1 MGPLLVGAVVGWGR
15 WADGSTWLLRALV
28 PAAASAL
35 APAALG
41 DCGACPAAAAR
52 SRLLPGVTAGR
63 DGSCGAVAPAA
74 WGDFGVGANRG
85 LILCR
90 EVNDLIWTPEALAFF
105 DRYFLR
111 FCCANPAVLRSK
123 GVDAP
128 GLRFYSFTSRES
140 IRAQLIEVP
149 LWRRS
154 PASSSLDWGKQ
165 PRLSN
170 CEPAQTYLRGCLH
183 NSRYYVCEV
192 LKGAAGGHDD
202 VCFAFGRNPACR

>member
-1 MGPLLVGAVVGWGR
+1 MGTLLVGAAGLMWGHVVVAGPSPGGGLGALRLPPWGTAER
-15 WADGSTWLLRALV
+15 GRQLR
-28 PAAASAL
+28 
-35 APAALG
+35 
-41 DCGACPAAAAR
+41 R
-52 SRLLPGVTAGR
+52 
-63 DGSCGAVAPAA
+63 VAPAA
-74 WGDFGVGANRG
+74 CGDFGVGVNRG
-85 LILCR
+85 LILSR
-90 EVNDLIWTPEALAFF
+90 EVNDLIWTPEALAYF

-111 FCCANPAVLRSK
+111 FCSANPAVFWSK

-149 LWRRS
+149 LWRRC

-170 CEPAQTYLRGCLH
+170 CEPAQTYLRGLSAQFAVLC
-183 NSRYYVCEV
+183 CGV

-202 VCFAFGRNPACR
+202 VCLAFGRNLACR

>member
-1 MGPLLVGAVVGWGR
+1 MTLLQAVCDGAVVGWGR
-15 WADGSTWLLRALV
+15 WADVGGTWLLRALV

-35 APAALG
+35 RACRLG
-41 DCGACPAAAAR
+41 DCGARPAAAAR
-52 SRLLPGVTAGR
+52 CACRLGWLRGR
-63 DGSCGAVAPAA
+63 DGSRGAVAPAA
-74 WGDFGVGANRG
+74 WGDFGVGVNRG
-85 LILCR
+85 LILSR
-90 EVNDLIWTPEALAFF
+90 EVNELIWTPEALAYF

-111 FCCANPAVLRSK
+111 FYSVNPAVFWAK

-170 CEPAQTYLRGCLH
+170 CEPAQTYLWGCLH
-183 NSRYYVCEV
+183 NSRYYVAE
-192 LKGAAGGHDD
+192 
-202 VCFAFGRNPACR
+202 F

>member
-1 MGPLLVGAVVGWGR
+1 MGSLSVGAAGLMWGHV
-15 WADGSTWLLRALV
+15 AVAGPS
-28 PAAASAL
+28 PG
-35 APAALG
+35 G
-41 DCGACPAAAAR
+41 DPGA
-52 SRLLPGVTAGR
+52 SRLPPWGTAERGR
-63 DGSCGAVAPAA
+63 QLRRVAPAA
-74 WGDFGVGANRG
+74 WGDFGVGVNRG
-85 LILCR
+85 LILSR
-90 EVNDLIWTPEALAFF
+90 EVNDLIWTPEALAYF

-111 FCCANPAVLRSK
+111 FCCANPAVLWTK

-149 LWRRS
+149 LWRRC

-170 CEPAQTYLRGCLH
+170 CEPAQTYLRGLSAQFAVLC
-183 NSRYYVCEV
+183 CGV

-202 VCFAFGRNPACR
+202 VCLAFGRNLACR

>member
-1 MGPLLVGAVVGWGR
+1 MGRGR
-15 WADGSTWLLRALV
+15 QLRRVAL
-28 PAAASAL
+28 
-35 APAALG
+35 
-41 DCGACPAAAAR
+41 
-52 SRLLPGVTAGR
+52 
-63 DGSCGAVAPAA
+63 AA
-74 WGDFGVGANRG
+74 WGDFGVGVNRG
-85 LILCR
+85 LILSR
-90 EVNDLIWTPEALAFF
+90 EVNELIWTPEALAYF

-111 FCCANPAVLRSK
+111 FYSVNPAVFWAK

-170 CEPAQTYLRGCLH
+170 CEPAQTYLWGCLH
-183 NSRYYVCEV
+183 NSRYYVAE
-192 LKGAAGGHDD
+192 
-202 VCFAFGRNPACR
+202 F

>member
-1 MGPLLVGAVVGWGR
+1 MTLLRAACDGAVVGWGR
-15 WADGSTWLLRALV
+15 WADVGHVVVAGPGPGGGLGALRLPPWGPWGV
-28 PAAASAL
+28 S
-35 APAALG
+35 G
-41 DCGACPAAAAR
+41 CCGAF
-52 SRLLPGVTAGR
+52 
-63 DGSCGAVAPAA
+63 APAA

-111 FCCANPAVLRSK
+111 FFCSNPAVLRSK

-154 PASSSLDWGKQ
+154 PASFSLDWGKR

-170 CEPAQTYLRGCLH
+170 CEPAQMYLRGCLH
-183 NSRYYVCEV
+183 NSRYYVAE
-192 LKGAAGGHDD
+192 
-202 VCFAFGRNPACR
+202 F

>member
-1 MGPLLVGAVVGWGR
+1 MGPGPGGGLGALRLPPLGTVGRGR
-15 WADGSTWLLRALV
+15 QLRRV
-28 PAAASAL
+28 
-35 APAALG
+35 APAAL
-41 DCGACPAAAAR
+41 
-52 SRLLPGVTAGR
+52 
-63 DGSCGAVAPAA
+63 
-74 WGDFGVGANRG
+74 GDFGVGANRG

-90 EVNDLIWTPEALAFF
+90 EVNDLIWTPEALGFF

-202 VCFAFGRNPACR
+202 VCFAFGRNLACR